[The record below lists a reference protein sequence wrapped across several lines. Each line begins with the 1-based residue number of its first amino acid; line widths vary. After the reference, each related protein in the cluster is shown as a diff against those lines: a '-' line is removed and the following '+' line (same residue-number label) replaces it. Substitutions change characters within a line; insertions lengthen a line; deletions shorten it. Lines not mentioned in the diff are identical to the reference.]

1 MTFEGTT
8 TIAEG
13 SLEPVAV
20 QSPRKLVEER
30 GTASRKHFL
39 DAYAEH
45 LEGLKRDRST
55 K

>member
-13 SLEPVAV
+13 SLERVAIQKTRRV
-20 QSPRKLVEER
+20 VDER

-39 DAYAEH
+39 DSYAEH

>member
-8 TIAEG
+8 TFAEG
-13 SLEPVAV
+13 SEQIAI
-20 QSPRKLVEER
+20 QDARKLDGER

-45 LEGLKRDRST
+45 LEALQRDRS
-55 K
+55 KK

>member
-13 SLEPVAV
+13 SLERVAI
-20 QSPRKLVEER
+20 QNARKLVDER

-39 DAYAEH
+39 DSYAEH
-45 LEGLKRDRST
+45 LKGLKRDRAT